1 MPSPI
6 DTSFEA
12 ASVDPHA
19 KDTQYSL
26 PTLKTLIEEIEALR
40 PARYAVEIAS
50 LTSKSYMSP
59 SVTRWALSDG
69 AKPHALSASSILAQ
83 DLAHDLG
90 ISYEEALAHT
100 RGASTSPYVHV
111 HLRSWT
117 VWTNVETTPTL
128 ADTKG
133 LGALLD
139 TLAHTQS
146 NYAPICAKSGVSR
159 SLALWLSTATLVTLS

>member
-6 DTSFEA
+6 NTSFEA
-12 ASVDPHA
+12 MGVDPHA
-19 KDTQYSL
+19 KDTQYRL

-69 AKPHALSASSILAQ
+69 AAPYTPSASSILAQ
-83 DLAHDLG
+83 DLARELG
-90 ISYEEALAHT
+90 ISYEEAMAHT
-100 RGASTSPYVHV
+100 RGSSDSPYIHV
-111 HLRSWT
+111 HLRSWI

-128 ADTKG
+128 TDTKG

-139 TLAHTQS
+139 TLAHTQA
-146 NYAPICAKSGVSR
+146 NYAPICAKSVVSR
-159 SLALWLSTATLVTLS
+159 SLALWLSTAALVTLN